1 MDKVRDWADTSTTT
15 TALFLAAIG
24 TYVVTV
30 AIGILNGLDLVEFDH
45 NTLMTH
51 VHSGTLGWITLAV
64 FAVCGWMFGAAA
76 GPGQGRIG
84 GSGFWRGLAWLSV
97 VSIPLYVLAFWTGNI
112 EFRALTSLPVFAAIV
127 GLFVWHLFVITGTAC
142 HFIAVLW
149 FAA

>member
-51 VHSGTLGWITLAV
+51 FHSGTLGWIPLAV

-76 GPGQGRIG
+76 GPGQGRIS
-84 GSGFWRGLAWLSV
+84 GSGLWRGLAWLSV
-97 VSIPLYVLAFWTGNI
+97 VSIPLYVLAFWTGHMG
-112 EFRALTSLPVFAAIV
+112 FRALTSPPVFGAI
-127 GLFVWHLFVITGTAC
+127 
-142 HFIAVLW
+142 
-149 FAA
+149 

>member
-51 VHSGTLGWITLAV
+51 VHAGTLGWITLSV

-76 GPGQGRIG
+76 ARRGGVGGVFLWACGRG
-84 GSGFWRGLAWLSV
+84 
-97 VSIPLYVLAFWTGNI
+97 
-112 EFRALTSLPVFAAIV
+112 RAARHRPPAARRA
-127 GLFVWHLFVITGTAC
+127 GCCRHPRHRRLLRHP
-142 HFIAVLW
+142 H
-149 FAA
+149 

>member
-1 MDKVRDWADTSTTT
+1 MDTGRDLSDASTTT

-51 VHSGTLGWITLAV
+51 VHAGTLGWITLSV

-76 GPGQGRIG
+76 GPGQGRIS
-84 GSGFWRGLAWLSV
+84 GSGVWRGVASV
-97 VSIPLYVLAFWTGNI
+97 SRVSVPPFGLGVL
-112 EFRALTSLPVFAAIV
+112 
-127 GLFVWHLFVITGTAC
+127 
-142 HFIAVLW
+142 
-149 FAA
+149 

>member
-51 VHSGTLGWITLAV
+51 VHAGTLGWITLAV
-64 FAVCGWMFGAAA
+64 FAVCGWMFGATS
-76 GPGQGRIG
+76 GPEQVSESRP
-84 GSGFWRGLAWLSV
+84 WRWLAWLAI
-97 VSIPLYVLAFWTGNI
+97 VSTPLYVVAFWTGSI
-112 EFRALTSLPVFAAIV
+112 EVRAGVALPGLAANP
-127 GLFVWHLFVITGTAC
+127 GLVN
-142 HFIAVLW
+142 
-149 FAA
+149 